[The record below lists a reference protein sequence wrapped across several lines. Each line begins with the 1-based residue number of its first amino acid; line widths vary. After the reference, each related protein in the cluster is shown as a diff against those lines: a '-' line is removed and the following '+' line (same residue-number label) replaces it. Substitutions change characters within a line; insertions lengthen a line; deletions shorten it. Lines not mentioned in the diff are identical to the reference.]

1 MTEVCTQ
8 VKEDPGS
15 GENAT
20 KAAGMCRN
28 LAIFDGISGATA
40 VLAPRLMMKVLARG
54 GPPEDAQLLRRA
66 GVGWL
71 AMAAVQARAMLMPDD
86 PAALKAVAVVR
97 LMEVPSLL
105 LLLRSR
111 SRILGKLVLWSAP
124 VLNVAVARVLWKWA
138 REMERSGAVA

>member
-28 LAIFDGISGATA
+28 LAIFDGISVATA

-54 GPPEDAQLLRRA
+54 GPPEDAPLLRRA
-66 GVGWL
+66 GVVWL